1 MVATPPG
8 SREWRSFTPMSE
20 IDRITTLLTD
30 YLDIQSRRAELVA
43 SNLANA
49 DTPDFKAKELD
60 FQDYLRAA
68 AQRALAPPANGV
80 APLAL
85 DQTPHVVE
93 QKDNVPGIDGNTVD
107 TGREMATLANAG
119 GQFIFGTNMLQ
130 AHFRVLR
137 AAIKEGR

>member
-1 MVATPPG
+1 MPIT
-8 SREWRSFTPMSE
+8 EL
-20 IDRITTLLTD
+20 DRITALLTD

-60 FQDYLRAA
+60 FEEYLRAA
-68 AQRALAPPANGV
+68 ARHAVAPKSAGV
-80 APLAL
+80 AAPAL
-85 DQTPHVVE
+85 DQAPRVIE
-93 QKDNVPGIDGNTVD
+93 QSDNVPGIDGNTVD
-107 TGREMATLANAG
+107 MGREMATLANAG

-130 AHFRVLR
+130 AHFRMLR